1 LLADMA
7 VAAAARVALRALVRK
22 SAAPRSNI
30 LAKHPDRE
38 KARLYANALFRA
50 RYARQSLKE
59 RLRVQAY
66 KHANPRLPIIM
77 SAVRA
82 DRAKRQSDGT
92 LTTKSVRALI
102 AAATHCAYCN
112 VSFMEA
118 RATLDHMEPLVRGGA
133 HSLANA
139 AVACLSCNLTKGRM
153 NWAEWQ
159 QGLTTRGNS
168 SSAKGL
174 RVLPPHSL

>member
-112 VSFMEA
+112 
-118 RATLDHMEPLVRGGA
+118 MEPLVRGGA